1 MNVYS
6 IEALSPYRIM
16 LGFKYS
22 NNDSEFLEEH
32 GQTRFTQLEIGLLF
46 IYIRF
51 TKYHL
56 NE

>member
-32 GQTRFTQLEIGLLF
+32 GQIG
-46 IYIRF
+46 RA
-51 TKYHL
+51 HV
-56 NE
+56 